1 MKLPKKEISKKAEIQ
16 EVMRE
21 GKTYVSREMVL
32 YVKHGGKSVGFAA
45 GKKFWKAHDRNRLK
59 RLMREGYRKIRQDL
73 QDVKLVVVAR
83 RGLEGLKSQQ
93 VEEIMLRMFEKA
105 GLICK
110 Y

>member
-21 GKTYVSREMVL
+21 GKTYVSREMVV
-32 YVKHGGKSVGFAA
+32 YVKRGGKSVGFAA
-45 GKKFWKAHDRNRLK
+45 GKRYWKAHERNRLK
-59 RLMREGYRKIRQDL
+59 RMMREGYRKIRQEL
-73 QDVKLVVVAR
+73 QDVKLVLVAR
-83 RGLEGLKSQQ
+83 RGMEGLKSQQ

-110 Y
+110 K